1 MRVNKIGY
9 RVGNLVTQG
18 AVHRQL
24 SCKVLAKDGALV
36 WALLS
41 HSL

>member
-1 MRVNKIGY
+1 MRVNRIGY

-24 SCKVLAKDGALV
+24 SCKVFAMDVCLGVGA
-36 WALLS
+36 LS
-41 HSL
+41 HSV